1 MSALFPL
8 RIPYIDSENPV
19 CYLLVAL
26 KLKGVFVKKTPLNE
40 EHRILGAKMVDFGGW
55 DMPVQYTG
63 VLEEHLAVREKVG
76 LFDVSH
82 MGEFTVKGSDALA
95 FVQHVTCNDVS
106 KLAQKQIHYS
116 AFTYP
121 EGTIVDDLL
130 VYRQDDNEFFLVVN
144 AANIEKDF
152 DWITSQ
158 SGGFDVELK
167 NVSDSYAQLA
177 IQGPEAVKIAE
188 TLFGEL
194 ALEMHY
200 YWFDYVTYEGSP
212 CILSRTGYTG
222 EDGFE
227 VYCPPSIA
235 VSLWRRVLELGK
247 PYGILPCGLGARDT
261 LRLES
266 KMCLYGND
274 IDNTTTVL
282 EAGLGWICKLD
293 KGDFIGADVLRQQKE
308 EGLERRLMGFEMVD
322 RGIARHGYPVY
333 LEPGGEAVGAVTSGS
348 FAPFLKKN
356 IGLVYLP
363 IEKAKIGT
371 EIFIG
376 IRKKT
381 AKARVIKTPFY
392 KRQK

>member
-1 MSALFPL
+1 
-8 RIPYIDSENPV
+8 
-19 CYLLVAL
+19 
-26 KLKGVFVKKTPLNE
+26 VKKTPLNE
-40 EHRILGAKMVDFGGW
+40 EHRNLGAKMVDFGGW
-55 DMPVQYTG
+55 DMPVQYSG
-63 VLEEHLAVREKVG
+63 VLEEHLAVRKHVG

-82 MGEFTVKGSDALA
+82 MGEFTVKGPDALA
-95 FVQHVTCNDVS
+95 FVQHVTCNDVA
-106 KLAQKQIHYS
+106 KLAHKQIHYS
-116 AFTYP
+116 AYTYP

-177 IQGPEAVKIAE
+177 VQGPEAVKIIE
-188 TLFGEL
+188 TLFGKV
-194 ALEMHY
+194 APEMKY

-227 VYCPPSIA
+227 VYCPPSVA
-235 VSLWRRVLELGK
+235 VKLWRQVLELGQ
-247 PYGILPCGLGARDT
+247 PFGILPCGLGARDT
-261 LRLES
+261 LRLEA

-274 IDNTTTVL
+274 IDHTTTVL

-293 KGDFIGADVLRQQKE
+293 KGDFIGADILRQQKE
-308 EGLERRLMGFEMVD
+308 EGLERKLMGFEMVD
-322 RGIARHGYPVY
+322 RGIARHGYPVFS
-333 LEPGGEAVGAVTSGS
+333 EPGGEQVGSVTSGS
-348 FAPFLKKN
+348 YAPFLKKN
-356 IGLVYLP
+356 IGLTYLP
-363 IEKAKIGT
+363 IENAKIGQ
-371 EIFIG
+371 EIYIG
-376 IRKKT
+376 IRKKS
-381 AKARVIKTPFY
+381 AKAVVVKTPFY

>member
-1 MSALFPL
+1 
-8 RIPYIDSENPV
+8 
-19 CYLLVAL
+19 
-26 KLKGVFVKKTPLNE
+26 VKKTPLNE
-40 EHRILGAKMVDFGGW
+40 EHKQMGARMVPFGGW
-55 DMPVQYTG
+55 EMPVQYTG
-63 VLEEHLAVREKVG
+63 VVEEHLAVRKQVG

-82 MGEFTVKGSDALA
+82 MGEFTVTGPDALA
-95 FVQHVTCNDVS
+95 FVQHVTCNDAAA
-106 KLAQKQIHYS
+106 LAHKQVQYS
-116 AFTYP
+116 ALTYP

-130 VYRQDDNEFFLVVN
+130 VYRQGDNEFFLVVN
-144 AANIEKDF
+144 AANIDKDF

-158 SGGFDVELK
+158 SNGFDVELK

-177 IQGPEAVKIAE
+177 VQGPKAVDIMEA
-188 TLFGEL
+188 LFG
-194 ALEMHY
+194 AVARDMTF
-200 YWFDYVTYEGSP
+200 YWFDYVTFDGKP

-227 VYCPPSIA
+227 VYCPPEVA
-235 VSLWRRVLELGK
+235 VSLWRKVLAAGE
-247 PYGILPCGLGARDT
+247 PHGIKPCGLGARDT
-261 LRLES
+261 LRLEA

-274 IDNTTTVL
+274 IDQTTTVL

-308 EGLERRLMGFEMVD
+308 EGVERKLVGFEMVD

-333 LEPGGEAVGAVTSGS
+333 LEPDGEPVGTVTSGS
-348 FAPFLKKN
+348 YAPYLDKN
-356 IGLVYLP
+356 IGLTYLP
-363 IEKAKIGT
+363 IEYAKAGT

-381 AKARVIKTPFY
+381 LKAMVVKTPFY